1 MAAAN
6 EPRAATRG
14 ARLVLMHCD
23 RLSRLDPERIRARD
37 RLEAELGR
45 DLARFLV
52 AALVRDERPCAA
64 AHAAS
69 GA

>member
-1 MAAAN
+1 M
-6 EPRAATRG
+6 
-14 ARLVLMHCD
+14 VLTHCD
-23 RLSRLDPERIRARD
+23 RLSRLDPERIPARD

-52 AALVRDERPCAA
+52 AALVRGEGPCAP